1 METIKETYWP
11 AVRQFFEGLAPEHWG
26 IGGISLVLVVILFR
40 FIRRKTRKQGM
51 GPAQG
56 LQINLFQIAP
66 LGRDAFLKLAN
77 PGQKVTL
84 SQLKVVGRT
93 DVAVKNAAAGH
104 VLETGSLYSLL
115 LEATGAQRLEA
126 NFSLE
131 LTFLD
136 ANGTAWRQTLSPGQL
151 QQKGP
156 VVVKR

>member
-1 METIKETYWP
+1 METIKEVYWP
-11 AVRQFFEGLAPEHWG
+11 AVRQFFQDLAPEHWG
-26 IGGISLVLVVILFR
+26 IGGISLALIIVLYR
-40 FIRRKTRKQGM
+40 FARRKSGNKRIV
-51 GPAQG
+51 PSQG

-66 LGRDAFLKLAN
+66 LGRDAFLKLFN

-93 DVAVKNAAAGH
+93 DIAVKNAAAGH
-104 VLETGSLYSLL
+104 VLESGSLYSLL

-126 NFSLE
+126 NFALE
-131 LTFLD
+131 LTYLD
-136 ANGTAWRQTLSPGQL
+136 ANGIAWRQTLAPGQQ